1 MEVFMTSQQL
11 PERPNLEQLKNQA
24 KTLLRAAQ
32 AKDAAALQRFRALPA
47 FAGSAR
53 IESEELAL
61 HDAQSVI
68 AREYGFPS
76 WNQLREH
83 VEARSLTFE
92 AAHEEFVRAAT
103 GDAAGRAQ
111 RLLALHPGIAHA
123 SLASEL
129 VLGDAAAV
137 GARLLKQPDLAVKPC
152 GPHGWEPLLYVCHTH
167 VCKGARERAT
177 LVAIARLLL
186 ALGANPN
193 AVYVWRWHPELP
205 RSALWGSICATGH
218 LPLAEALLENG
229 AQPTD
234 GVSTHICAGSGKLEP
249 LELLHRFGMD
259 PNGIPGGV
267 PPLAYIL
274 GFSENIA
281 GPRWLLEHGADP
293 DLAWSQSGE
302 APLHVAAR
310 RLGVELLELLERHGA
325 NLHARSADGMNAH
338 TLAALHGNHAA
349 AGWLLAH
356 GVADELSPLERF
368 LAACARGD
376 RASAEAALRARP
388 GLRNELTHE
397 HHLMLQR
404 PAESG
409 RADVLETMLA
419 CGFDPSAKDRDGI
432 TALHRAAMRGRVD
445 AVRVLLAAGA
455 PLDGCDDT
463 FAASPLVW
471 AVEGWRND
479 NHPGGDHVGVARV
492 LIAAGCSLEWNP
504 PEGAPSPEGTLERL
518 AELIRAARSE
528 ARA

>member
-1 MEVFMTSQQL
+1 MEVFMTSQHL

-32 AKDAAALQRFRALPA
+32 KNDAAALQRLRALPA
-47 FAGSAR
+47 FAGAAKK
-53 IESEELAL
+53 ESEALAL

-68 AREYGFPS
+68 AREHGFPS

-83 VEARSLTFE
+83 VEARSLSFE

-103 GDAAGRAQ
+103 GQAAERAQ
-111 RLLALHPGIAHA
+111 RLLELHPGSAHA
-123 SLASEL
+123 SLAAEL
-129 VLGDAAAV
+129 VLGNASAV
-137 GARLLKQPDLAVKPC
+137 EARLAKQPELATKPC
-152 GPHGWEPLLYVCHTH
+152 EPHGWEPLLYVCHTY
-167 VCKGARERAT
+167 VCTDALRRAG
-177 LVAIARLLL
+177 LVTIARRLL

-205 RSALWGSICATGH
+205 RTALWGSICATEH
-218 LPLAEALLENG
+218 LPLAEVLLESG

-234 GVSTHICAGSGKLEP
+234 GVSMHICAGTGKLEP
-249 LELLHRFGMD
+249 LELLHRFGAD
-259 PNGIPGGV
+259 PDGIPGGV

-302 APLHVAAR
+302 APVHVAAR
-310 RLGVELLELLERHGA
+310 RWSVELVELLAQHGA
-325 NLHARSADGMNAH
+325 DLHARRSDGCNAH
-338 TLAALHGNHAA
+338 TLAALHGNQDVAA
-349 AGWLLAH
+349 WLLAH
-356 GVADELSPLERF
+356 GVRDELSPLERF
-368 LAACARGD
+368 LATCARGD
-376 RASAEAALRARP
+376 RASAEVQLRASP
-388 GLRNELTHE
+388 GLRGELTLE

-409 RADVLETMLA
+409 QADVLETMLA
-419 CGFDPSAKDRDGI
+419 CGFDPSAKDKEGI

-445 AVRVLLAAGA
+445 AVRALLAGGA
-455 PLDGCDDT
+455 PVDSCDDT

-471 AVEGWRND
+471 AVEGWGND
-479 NHPGGDHVGVARV
+479 NHPGGDHVGVARL
-492 LIAAGCSLEWNP
+492 LIAAGCPLDWSP

-518 AELIRAARSE
+518 AELIRAARSQ

>member
-32 AKDAAALQRFRALPA
+32 KHDAAALQRFRALPA

-68 AREYGFPS
+68 AREHGFPS
-76 WNQLREH
+76 WKQLREH

-103 GDAAGRAQ
+103 GHAAGRAR
-111 RLLALHPGIAHA
+111 RLLELHPRIAHA
-123 SLASEL
+123 SLAAEL
-129 VLGDAAAV
+129 VLGDERAV
-137 GARLLKQPDLAVKPC
+137 EARLAQQPELATKAC
-152 GPHGWEPLLYVCHTH
+152 GPHGWEALLYVCHTY
-167 VCKGARERAT
+167 VCAEAQARAG
-177 LVAIARLLL
+177 LVAIARRLL

-205 RSALWGSICATGH
+205 RTALWGSICATAH
-218 LPLAEALLENG
+218 LPLAEVLLESG

-234 GVSTHICAGSGKLEP
+234 GVSMHICAGTGKLEP
-249 LELLHRFGMD
+249 LELLHRFGAD

-267 PPLAYIL
+267 PPLVYIL

-302 APLHVAAR
+302 APVHVAAR
-310 RLGVELLELLERHGA
+310 RWGVELVELLERHGA
-325 NLHARSADGMNAH
+325 DLHARRADGRNAH
-338 TLAALHGNHAA
+338 TLAALHGNHAVA
-349 AGWLLAH
+349 DWLLEH
-356 GVADELSPLERF
+356 GVRDELSPLERF

-376 RASAEAALRARP
+376 RASAEAAVRARP
-388 GLRNELTHE
+388 GLRNELTLE

-409 RADVLETMLA
+409 QADVLETMLA
-419 CGFDPSAKDRDGI
+419 CGFDPSAKDKEGI

-455 PLDGCDDT
+455 PIGACDDT

-471 AVEGWRND
+471 AVEGWGND
-479 NHPGGDHVGVARV
+479 NHPGGDHVGVARL
-492 LIAAGCSLEWNP
+492 LIAAGCSLEWHP

-518 AELIRAARSE
+518 AELVRAARSD